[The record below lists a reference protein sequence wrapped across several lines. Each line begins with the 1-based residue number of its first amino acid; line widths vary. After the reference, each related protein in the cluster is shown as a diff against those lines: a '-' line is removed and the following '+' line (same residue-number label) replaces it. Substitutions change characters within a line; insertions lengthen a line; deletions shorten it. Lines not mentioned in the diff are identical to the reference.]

1 MRHEI
6 EFISQLRWIRQFSY
20 KFYDFKNLK
29 EDEMSLIVCEF
40 NTYFTYLRVST
51 AV

>member
-1 MRHEI
+1 MDQTI
-6 EFISQLRWIRQFSY
+6 FI
-20 KFYDFKNLK
+20 FYDFKNLK
-29 EDEMSLIVCEF
+29 EDEMSLIVYEF